1 MTAHK
6 CFLCV
11 PEAKKSHICF
21 NQVTHACVH
30 FHYAMPSRNPV
41 HTAYSQHK
49 IVTKITLKSVCTTF
63 WESTVWDLLTADS
76 GPHYNKRYCF
86 CQKQPFQ
93 EQKVKWKHK
102 IFNFQTTDANSKFAK
117 WSPSPLQVATEWE
130 KRKQFHLNGFFP
142 TFHNTEMNKH
152 F

>member
-11 PEAKKSHICF
+11 PEAKKSHMCF

-49 IVTKITLKSVCTTF
+49 IVTKITLKSVSLYNLLGIHCLG
-63 WESTVWDLLTADS
+63 STD
-76 GPHYNKRYCF
+76 C
-86 CQKQPFQ
+86 
-93 EQKVKWKHK
+93 
-102 IFNFQTTDANSKFAK
+102 
-117 WSPSPLQVATEWE
+117 
-130 KRKQFHLNGFFP
+130 
-142 TFHNTEMNKH
+142 
-152 F
+152 